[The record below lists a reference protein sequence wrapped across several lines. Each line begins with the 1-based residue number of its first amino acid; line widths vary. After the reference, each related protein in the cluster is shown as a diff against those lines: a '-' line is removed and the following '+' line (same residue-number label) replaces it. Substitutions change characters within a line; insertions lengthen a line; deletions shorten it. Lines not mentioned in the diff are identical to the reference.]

1 MFPTLR
7 YHKFDTLREVRVKGK
22 VWRLGDAWK
31 TSAGDIYRI
40 EGFRTKWTNGMLIT
54 FSKCRYFQNRNKI
67 IVVQSNL
74 IEYKGDVFASEY
86 VRDINIEE
94 LFSKYK
100 VTLMMADK
108 ARERKDVVTV
118 ASVLIES
125 DFGDLGK
132 NN

>member
-1 MFPTLR
+1 M
-7 YHKFDTLREVRVKGK
+7 E
-22 VWRLGDAWK
+22 GDAWK

-108 ARERKDVVTV
+108 VRERKDVVTV
-118 ASVLIES
+118 ASVLLES